1 MLPGLLQEG
10 GQLRDGEGAGGG
22 VPRVEHDARHGADSE
37 ATGQGLVRT
46 DRVAERCAVAEVG
59 ALGGVRPHQPFP
71 QGVAAA
77 AVLAEVEEPVDVE
90 AVHRAGVRQSV
101 VEAGLGG
108 FTADCPA
115 RSVLNHVSS
124 RWGVLI
130 LAALQDGPM
139 RFYVL
144 RDRIGGI
151 SEKMLSQTLRTFV
164 RDGLVA
170 REVEPTVPPQVTY
183 SLTPLGSE
191 LAGTVGVLVEWIA
204 RRIDEILAARERYDR
219 A

>member
-1 MLPGLLQEG
+1 
-10 GQLRDGEGAGGG
+10 
-22 VPRVEHDARHGADSE
+22 
-37 ATGQGLVRT
+37 
-46 DRVAERCAVAEVG
+46 
-59 ALGGVRPHQPFP
+59 
-71 QGVAAA
+71 
-77 AVLAEVEEPVDVE
+77 VDDV
-90 AVHRAGVRQSV
+90 
-101 VEAGLGG
+101 

-115 RSVLNHVSS
+115 RSVLTHVSS
-124 RWGVLI
+124 RWGVLV
-130 LAALQDGPM
+130 LVALRDGPM

-170 REVEPTVPPQVTY
+170 REVEPTVPPRVTY
-183 SLTPLGSE
+183 SLTDLGFE
-191 LAGTVGVLVEWIA
+191 VAGTVGVLVGWVT